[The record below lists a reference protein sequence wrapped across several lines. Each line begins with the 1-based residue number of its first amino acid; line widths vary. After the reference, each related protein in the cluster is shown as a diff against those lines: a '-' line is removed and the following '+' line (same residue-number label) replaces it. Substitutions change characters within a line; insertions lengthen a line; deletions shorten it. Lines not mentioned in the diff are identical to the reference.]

1 MLNSPVRIAW
11 FAFLTAC
18 QTAASTPTPGPARTQ
33 TSASTQP
40 AVQDAEANAQIVDA
54 GKPQRENIGPRE
66 AVMLPGR
73 NVWWALA
80 RDEDEHRLIAGLH
93 GQCGGPSYACGSWL
107 DAGTE
112 RGFMVCPTGNE
123 HCTSPI
129 GPPSW
134 DESFAL
140 MDQDL
145 ELAIKIAQKK
155 TDGGFDREGSVLVG
169 FSRGGWAAIDLVR
182 MHPGRWP
189 YLILIEAD
197 VTINRAYLE
206 ASKVRAVV
214 MIAGEWGTE
223 LPGEKKSVE
232 TMKAAGYPAELLVMP
247 KTAHLYSAN
256 IDEIMRNALDFVLA
270 H

>member
-1 MLNSPVRIAW
+1 MMDVRFAW
-11 FAFLTAC
+11 FAFLVSC
-18 QTAASTPTPGPARTQ
+18 QTASSPTPTPAQTQ
-33 TSASTQP
+33 TPTLT
-40 AVQDAEANAQIVDA
+40 QDAAVAEPIEAGRA
-54 GKPQRENIGPRE
+54 QRENIGPHE

-80 RDEDEHRLIAGLH
+80 HYEDEHRLVAGMH
-93 GQCGGPSYACGSWL
+93 GQCGGPSYACGSWI

-123 HCTSPI
+123 HCTSDI

-134 DESFAL
+134 DESFTL

-145 ELAIKIAQKK
+145 ELSIKIAQKK
-155 TDGGFDREGSVLVG
+155 TDAGFDREGSVLVG

-182 MHPGRWP
+182 RHPGRWP

-197 VTINRAYLE
+197 VTINKAYLE
-206 ASKVRAVV
+206 ASKVHAVA
-214 MIAGEWGTE
+214 MIAGELGTE
-223 LPGEKKSVE
+223 LPGEQKSVDA
-232 TMKAAGYPAELLVMP
+232 MKAAGYPAQLFIMP
-247 KTAHLYSAN
+247 KTAHLYSTN

>member
-1 MLNSPVRIAW
+1 MLKSGVRFAW
-11 FAFLTAC
+11 FALLRAC
-18 QTAASTPTPGPARTQ
+18 QTSAASVTPTPTPSPSHSQAPAPTQ
-33 TSASTQP
+33 TP
-40 AVQDAEANAQIVDA
+40 VAEIVDA
-54 GKPQRENIGPRE
+54 GKPQREDIGPYE

-73 NVWWALA
+73 NVWWALP
-80 RDEDEHRLIAGLH
+80 REEDNHRLIAGLH
-93 GQCGGPSYACGSWL
+93 GQCGGPSYACGTWL
-107 DAGTE
+107 DAGAE

-123 HCTSPI
+123 HCTSPM

-155 TDGGFDREGSVLVG
+155 TDGGFTRDDEVLTG
-169 FSRGGWAAIDLVR
+169 FSRGGWAAIELVR

-197 VTINRAYLE
+197 VTINKAYLE
-206 ASKVRAVV
+206 ASKVRSVA

-232 TMKAAGYPAELLVMP
+232 AMKAAGYPAELFIMP
-247 KTAHLYSAN
+247 KTAHLYSTN
-256 IDEIMRNALDFVLA
+256 IDDVMRQALAFVLA

>member
-1 MLNSPVRIAW
+1 MRFAW
-11 FAFLTAC
+11 VAFLAAC
-18 QTAASTPTPGPARTQ
+18 QTASSPAPTPSHSSSVPSDGSATPAIADAAADVASAGRAERDNVGPH
-33 TSASTQP
+33 
-40 AVQDAEANAQIVDA
+40 
-54 GKPQRENIGPRE
+54 E

-80 RDEDEHRLIAGLH
+80 KYEDEHRLVAGLH
-93 GQCGGPSYACGSWL
+93 GQCGGPSYACGSWI

-123 HCTSPI
+123 HCTSPM

-145 ELAIKIAQKK
+145 ELGIKIAQKK
-155 TDGGFDREGSVLVG
+155 TDAGFDREGSVLVG

-197 VTINRAYLE
+197 VTINKAYLD
-206 ASKVRAVV
+206 ASKVRAVAMV
-214 MIAGEWGTE
+214 AAELGTE
-223 LPGEKKSVE
+223 LPGEKKSVDQ
-232 TMKAAGYPAELLVMP
+232 MKAANYPAELFIMP
-247 KTAHLYSAN
+247 RTWHLYSTN